1 MCHSPPRLSGFTVT
15 SLAQEELACLPS
27 VAPTSMVVS
36 VREGRNVSLVCRVRA
51 DPAASISWRY
61 NGLLVDSGLHPRLV
75 RSDQFQGSLGTR
87 SQLVLTNTSLQ
98 ENGSFLCVAENKA
111 GRAQANY
118 SVQVEPR
125 QPSTLVMEMR
135 MEHFI
140 AVSVCVIVILVLL
153 MIIVTILLVK
163 IARKHLE
170 PEPAKETA
178 KPYKASSMP
187 RSIQMGTGAV
197 FSGQPRPAP
206 DLLSGTGQ
214 PALSHSQSSSDGS
227 MVSVETV
234 ATPLGQEPAPC
245 RAQDMRDI
253 IRELG
258 SEAASTQPL
267 IGHSSLGGQ
276 LPSWSVDNPYLHTS
290 SILYRQRLPVV
301 RPDQQYPILQY
312 PSPDQQYPVLQYPQ
326 PTYPLHTALEATAV
340 PRGLPDPG
348 PHPHQHHSEPS
359 PGNTAA
365 GSLGLAAQQK
375 LRSPPQPDGGAVKS
389 DTVISDSDTV
399 TEMLNKLQGKVNKDE
414 EDSREISDELEN
426 AFPSLDLAATK
437 IWDSEGTRI

>member
-1 MCHSPPRLSGFTVT
+1 M
-15 SLAQEELACLPS
+15 
-27 VAPTSMVVS
+27 
-36 VREGRNVSLVCRVRA
+36 
-51 DPAASISWRY
+51 
-61 NGLLVDSGLHPRLV
+61 
-75 RSDQFQGSLGTR
+75 
-87 SQLVLTNTSLQ
+87 LTNTSLQ

-125 QPSTLVMEMR
+125 QPGTLVMEMR

-178 KPYKASSMP
+178 KETAKPYKASSMP

-197 FSGQPRPAP
+197 FSGQARPAP
-206 DLLSGTGQ
+206 DLLSGV
-214 PALSHSQSSSDGS
+214 SHSQSSSEGS

-258 SEAASTQPL
+258 SEAATTQPL
-267 IGHSSLGGQ
+267 IGGQ

-290 SILYRQRLPVV
+290 HWSYRQRLPVV
-301 RPDQQYPILQY
+301 RPDQQYPVMQYPSQDQQYPILQY
-312 PSPDQQYPVLQYPQ
+312 PH

-340 PRGLPDPG
+340 PRGLPAPS
-348 PHPHQHHSEPS
+348 PHHPPHHSEPS
-359 PGNTAA
+359 PSITAA
-365 GSLGLAAQQK
+365 TNQQK
-375 LRSPPQPDGGAVKS
+375 LRSPPQSDAGAVKS

>member
-1 MCHSPPRLSGFTVT
+1 M
-15 SLAQEELACLPS
+15 
-27 VAPTSMVVS
+27 
-36 VREGRNVSLVCRVRA
+36 
-51 DPAASISWRY
+51 
-61 NGLLVDSGLHPRLV
+61 
-75 RSDQFQGSLGTR
+75 
-87 SQLVLTNTSLQ
+87 LTNTSLQ

-125 QPSTLVMEMR
+125 QPGTLVMEMR

-140 AVSVCVIVILVLL
+140 AISVCVIVILVLL

-197 FSGQPRPAP
+197 FSGQARPAP
-206 DLLSGTGQ
+206 DLLSGV
-214 PALSHSQSSSDGS
+214 SHSQSSSEGS

-258 SEAASTQPL
+258 SEAATTQPL
-267 IGHSSLGGQ
+267 IGGQ

-290 SILYRQRLPVV
+290 HILYRQRLPVV
-301 RPDQQYPILQY
+301 RPDQQYPVMQYPSTDQQYPILQY
-312 PSPDQQYPVLQYPQ
+312 PH
-326 PTYPLHTALEATAV
+326 PTYPLEATTGTVPHSLAAV
-340 PRGLPDPG
+340 
-348 PHPHQHHSEPS
+348 
-359 PGNTAA
+359 TAA
-365 GSLGLAAQQK
+365 PPSDNNSSLHRK
-375 LRSPPQPDGGAVKS
+375 LNPDY
-389 DTVISDSDTV
+389 ISTD
-399 TEMLNKLQGKVNKDE
+399 K
-414 EDSREISDELEN
+414 ISDEKYLN
-426 AFPSLDLAATK
+426 GTLAAVNGSDYRTAK
-437 IWDSEGTRI
+437 ADTSEPVSSEQQLDREIEGINEDMEAVLRRMVSTCWSEGTNI

>member
-290 SILYRQRLPVV
+290 HILYRQRLPVV

-312 PSPDQQYPVLQYPQ
+312 PSPDQQYPVLQYLH
-326 PTYPLHTALEATAV
+326 PTYPLEATVPHSLATAV
-340 PRGLPDPG
+340 AAAPPSDNNSSLHRKLNPDY
-348 PHPHQHHSEPS
+348 
-359 PGNTAA
+359 
-365 GSLGLAAQQK
+365 
-375 LRSPPQPDGGAVKS
+375 
-389 DTVISDSDTV
+389 ISTD
-399 TEMLNKLQGKVNKDE
+399 K
-414 EDSREISDELEN
+414 ISDEKYLN
-426 AFPSLDLAATK
+426 GTLAAVNGSDYRTAK
-437 IWDSEGTRI
+437 ADKSEPVSSEQQLDREIAGINEDMEAVLRRMVSTCWSEGTNI

>member
-1 MCHSPPRLSGFTVT
+1 M
-15 SLAQEELACLPS
+15 
-27 VAPTSMVVS
+27 
-36 VREGRNVSLVCRVRA
+36 
-51 DPAASISWRY
+51 
-61 NGLLVDSGLHPRLV
+61 
-75 RSDQFQGSLGTR
+75 
-87 SQLVLTNTSLQ
+87 LTNTSLQ

-125 QPSTLVMEMR
+125 QPGTLVMEMR

-178 KPYKASSMP
+178 KETAKPYKASSMP

-197 FSGQPRPAP
+197 FSGQARPAP
-206 DLLSGTGQ
+206 DLLSGV
-214 PALSHSQSSSDGS
+214 SHSQSSSEGS

-258 SEAASTQPL
+258 SEAATTQPL
-267 IGHSSLGGQ
+267 IGGQ

-290 SILYRQRLPVV
+290 HWSYRQRLPVV
-301 RPDQQYPILQY
+301 RPDQQYPVMQY
-312 PSPDQQYPVLQYPQ
+312 PSQDQQYP
-326 PTYPLHTALEATAV
+326 LEATAV
-340 PRGLPDPG
+340 P
-348 PHPHQHHSEPS
+348 HSLAAV
-359 PGNTAA
+359 TAA
-365 GSLGLAAQQK
+365 PPSDNNSSLHRK
-375 LRSPPQPDGGAVKS
+375 LNPDY
-389 DTVISDSDTV
+389 ISTD
-399 TEMLNKLQGKVNKDE
+399 K
-414 EDSREISDELEN
+414 ISDEKYLN
-426 AFPSLDLAATK
+426 GTLAAVNGSDYRTAK
-437 IWDSEGTRI
+437 ADTSEPVSSEQQLDQEIEGINEDMEAVLRRMVSTCWSEGTNI

>member
-1 MCHSPPRLSGFTVT
+1 M
-15 SLAQEELACLPS
+15 
-27 VAPTSMVVS
+27 
-36 VREGRNVSLVCRVRA
+36 
-51 DPAASISWRY
+51 
-61 NGLLVDSGLHPRLV
+61 
-75 RSDQFQGSLGTR
+75 
-87 SQLVLTNTSLQ
+87 LTNTSLQ

-125 QPSTLVMEMR
+125 QPGTLVMEMR

-197 FSGQPRPAP
+197 FSGQARPAP
-206 DLLSGTGQ
+206 DLLSGV
-214 PALSHSQSSSDGS
+214 SHSQSSSEGS

-258 SEAASTQPL
+258 SEAATTQPL
-267 IGHSSLGGQ
+267 IGGQ

-290 SILYRQRLPVV
+290 HWSYRQRLPVV
-301 RPDQQYPILQY
+301 RPDQQYPVMQYPSTDQQYPILQY
-312 PSPDQQYPVLQYPQ
+312 PH
-326 PTYPLHTALEATAV
+326 PTYPLEATTVPHSLAAV
-340 PRGLPDPG
+340 
-348 PHPHQHHSEPS
+348 
-359 PGNTAA
+359 TAA
-365 GSLGLAAQQK
+365 PPSDNNSSLHRK
-375 LRSPPQPDGGAVKS
+375 LNPDYISPDK
-389 DTVISDSDTV
+389 
-399 TEMLNKLQGKVNKDE
+399 
-414 EDSREISDELEN
+414 ISDEKYLN
-426 AFPSLDLAATK
+426 GTLAAVNGSDYRTAK
-437 IWDSEGTRI
+437 ADTSEPVSSEQQLDREIEGINEDMEAVLRRMVSTCWSEGTNI